1 MSKQVKFEVKLT
13 DNETSQLMLLLTTMD
28 IGDYRELAGSEDTA
42 RLMQSAAE
50 KLRKKLTEQASKHRQ
65 YTEQTQGNNEF
76 FRRLMHQS
84 PISMQIY
91 TPDAILREANQAFD
105 ELFHVSSDLLV
116 GKYNVLKD
124 PEVARIGAI
133 PFLERVLAG
142 GTVASHEFLY
152 DAAKGMSE
160 AGRKRWLRTRIYP
173 IKDTHDK
180 VINFVIAHEDITELK
195 QYQEN
200 LQGLVEQR
208 TKELSVAVEKLE
220 VLSRTDGLTGLANRW
235 HLDQVLDEELR
246 RAKRQNQSVVV
257 IIIDVDHFKKFNDQY
272 GHQAGDDCLC
282 SIAAILTA
290 HSKRAGDLAARY
302 GGEEF
307 VLILPSASEIWGMT
321 LAEAVRADVTDL
333 AIPHVLS
340 ESGIVTISLGVAIS
354 SPDRAEEGRALLCL
368 ADTALY
374 KAKAGGRNQTVDAF
388 S

>member
-1 MSKQVKFEVKLT
+1 MNKLVKCEVELT
-13 DNETSQLMLLLTTMD
+13 EGEAEQLLLLLTTMG
-28 IGDYRELAGSEDTA
+28 IGDYRELAGSANTTH
-42 RLMQSAAE
+42 LMQSAGE
-50 KLRKKLTEQASKHRQ
+50 KLRKKLMEQGFKHQR
-65 YTEQTQGNNEF
+65 YIEQTQGNNEF

-116 GKYNVLKD
+116 GKYNVLED
-124 PEVARIGAI
+124 EEVIRIGAR

-142 GTVASHEFLY
+142 ETVASHEFLY
-152 DAAKGMSE
+152 DAAKGMSDT
-160 AGRKRWLRTRIYP
+160 GRKRWLRTRIYP
-173 IKDTHDK
+173 IKDAQGE

-195 QYQEN
+195 QYQEK
-200 LQGLVEQR
+200 LQVLVEQR
-208 TKELSVAVEKLE
+208 TRELSIAVEKLE

-235 HLDQVLDEELR
+235 HLDQILDEELR

-257 IIIDVDHFKKFNDQY
+257 ILIDVDHFKKFNDHY
-272 GHQAGDDCLC
+272 GHQAGDDCLR
-282 SIAAILTA
+282 SIAMILAA

-307 VLILPSASEIWGMT
+307 VLVLPSANEVWGMT
-321 LAEAVRADVTDL
+321 LAEAVRADVADL

-354 SPDRAEEGRALLCL
+354 APDRIEEGRALLCR
-368 ADTALY
+368 ADSALY
-374 KAKAGGRNQTVDAF
+374 
-388 S
+388 

>member
-1 MSKQVKFEVKLT
+1 MDKLVKFEVKLT
-13 DNETSQLMLLLTTMD
+13 EGEVEQILRLLTMMD
-28 IGDYRELAGSEDTA
+28 ISGYRELAGTDNATG
-42 RLMQSAAE
+42 LMQSAGE
-50 KLRKKLTEQASKHRQ
+50 KLRNKLAEKDLVHQQYIEQM
-65 YTEQTQGNNEF
+65 QGNNEF
-76 FRRLMHQS
+76 FRWLMHQS

-105 ELFHVSSDLLV
+105 ELFHVSSDSLV
-116 GKYNVLKD
+116 GKYNVLED

-152 DAAKGMSE
+152 DAAKGMSDT
-160 AGRKRWLRTRIYP
+160 GRKRWLRTRIYP
-173 IKDTHDK
+173 IKDTQGK

-220 VLSRTDGLTGLANRW
+220 VLSRTDGLTGLGNRW

-282 SIAAILTA
+282 SIAAILAT

-307 VLILPSASEIWGMT
+307 VLVLPSANEIWGMT
-321 LAEAVRADVTDL
+321 LAEAVRADVADL
-333 AIPHVLS
+333 AIPHILS
-340 ESGIVTISLGVAIS
+340 EPGVVTISLGVAIS